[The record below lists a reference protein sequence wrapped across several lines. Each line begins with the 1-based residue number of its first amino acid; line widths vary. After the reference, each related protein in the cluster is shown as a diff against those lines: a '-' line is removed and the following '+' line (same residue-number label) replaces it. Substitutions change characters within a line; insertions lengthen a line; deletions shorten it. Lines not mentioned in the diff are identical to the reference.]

1 MRVLVTGQGGREH
14 ALTWKLAQSPY
25 VKEIYAWPGNPGIFE
40 IAKPVSKEIDTLL
53 ALKEFAWKE
62 RIDLTIVGPEKHLAA
77 GIADLF
83 QAEGLQ
89 VFGPSKNAARLES
102 SKAFAKAFM
111 VRHQIPTAKYFEA
124 DTEDSA
130 CSYIQEA
137 KYQLVIKADG
147 LAQGKGVYVTD
158 SKQEAFLAV
167 QQLFGGAFGEAGRK
181 VVIEERLTGP
191 EISVFVL
198 VHQQNYCLLP
208 IAMDHKRAYDNDL
221 GPNTG
226 GMGAIAPINI
236 GSELE
241 VEIEEKIIRPSVLG
255 LSAEGIDF
263 CGVLFIGL
271 MLTPNGPKV
280 LEYNVR
286 MGDPETQALM
296 PLIDS
301 DLYQVITALL
311 DHKPISLDLKKM
323 VSCCVI
329 VAAKGYPDKFQR
341 GMSITLPALNRDQFI
356 FHSGTELKGGQVV
369 SVGGRVLS
377 VVGLG
382 SNLTTA
388 KQNAYQAVEKVIMPD
403 KFYRRDIGDNMV

>member
-62 RIDLTIVGPEKHLAA
+62 KIDLTIVGPEKHLAA